1 MHTCHSSL
9 LLHIRR
15 CNYHVANW
23 RRSLDP
29 HHDLSYLILHGWV
42 QGAEGLEFQWIHPEM
57 IPGDL
62 VSLLDPNHINIGADG
77 IEAEEL
83 EPPALIHEYDNFH
96 EPEDSN
102 DTF

>member
-1 MHTCHSSL
+1 M
-9 LLHIRR
+9 
-15 CNYHVANW
+15 
-23 RRSLDP
+23 
-29 HHDLSYLILHGWV
+29 
-42 QGAEGLEFQWIHPEM
+42 
-57 IPGDL
+57 
-62 VSLLDPNHINIGADG
+62 SLLDPNHINIGADG